1 MRRVRVAAL
10 RPGMRLGMPV
20 YGSRGLLLREGVE
33 LGPAHIERLERARV
47 EAVYIDD
54 PLFADIP
61 MPADVSWEVKFSLL
75 SACSAL
81 WEYFRTLAPRDTPG
95 GTGGGA
101 VRGGAGGGGTV
112 PGVAGVAGGTGAAD
126 LTGGAAQGGSGGA
139 GDAGQAVRWPVPYER
154 LMETASALEVELR
167 QVPAWAVQMVGGGE
181 EDGVVAHAVNTALMA
196 ASLARQAGLGGYV
209 RELAVAGLLHDMGLA
224 LLPARLHSEP
234 EAVEEGDR
242 PLLHAHPLLGV
253 RLMRSQPVSAYVQA
267 AVAQHHERFDGSGY
281 PQRLS
286 GSRLAPHAQ
295 LVAVADTFARM
306 VQAGVSRNEAWEYV
320 VSGAGT
326 EFDHRLV
333 QAFSQGIPPYPL
345 GSTVRLSTGE
355 EGVVVGL
362 QTGLLTRP
370 RVRLLRDAAGRPV
383 SEPVTYDLAEGP
395 HRNRV
400 IVGEVVEA

>member
-33 LGPAHIERLERARV
+33 LGPAHIQRLERARL

-54 PLFADIP
+54 PLFADIL

-81 WEYFRTLAPRDTPG
+81 WEYFRTLAPRDAPG

-101 VRGGAGGGGTV
+101 GDGGA
-112 PGVAGVAGGTGAAD
+112 
-126 LTGGAAQGGSGGA
+126 
-139 GDAGQAVRWPVPYER
+139 AVRWPVPYER

-167 QVPAWAVQMVGGGE
+167 QVPAWAVQMLGGGD

-234 EAVEEGDR
+234 DAVEEGDR

-281 PQRLS
+281 PQRLG

-320 VSGAGT
+320 VSGAGS

-333 QAFSQGIPPYPL
+333 QAFSQVIPPYPL

-383 SEPVTYDLAEGP
+383 SEPVTYDLAEGA

-400 IVGEVVEA
+400 IVGEALEA